1 MAFTN
6 GNFKEAGGPGNEVS
20 GGQVYSY
27 HSSADTLAT
36 IMASGYF
43 DSIQEGYFD
52 SIQDVLNDRDIMI
65 ISGSDGTAVVRLT
78 NTAGVIT
85 VENAS
90 SGGIAQS
97 LSGAGAADLLTA
109 LTLHTSSGADVV
121 TLADGL
127 YIGQKKTITCVVDG
141 GSTVVTPTTTL
152 GTWSTVTLLVVG
164 DTVDLMWS
172 GALGWIILGV
182 GPGVNTAGNPL
193 VA

>member
-27 HSSADTLAT
+27 HSSTDTLAT
-36 IMASGYF
+36 IMAS
-43 DSIQEGYFD
+43 GYFD

-141 GSTVVTPTTTL
+141 GSSVITPTTTL

>member
-43 DSIQEGYFD
+43 DSIQ
-52 SIQDVLNDRDIMI
+52 DVLNDRDIMI
-65 ISGSDGTAVVRLT
+65 ISGSDGTAVARLT

-85 VENAS
+85 CEAAS
-90 SGGIAQS
+90 AGGISQA
-97 LSGAGAADLLTA
+97 LSGAGAADLLTP
-109 LTLHTSSGADVV
+109 LTVHTSTGADAV

-127 YIGQKKTITCVVDG
+127 YIGQRKTITCVVDG

-152 GTWSTVTLLVVG
+152 GAWATVTLLVVG
-164 DTVDLMWS
+164 DSVDLMWS
-172 GALGWIILGV
+172 GAGGWIIMGV
-182 GPGVNTAGNPL
+182 GPGANTAGNPV

>member
-27 HSSADTLAT
+27 HSSTDTLAT

-43 DSIQEGYFD
+43 DSIHAT
-52 SIQDVLNDRDIMI
+52 LNDRDVVVIT
-65 ISGSDGTAVVRLT
+65 GSDGLIMAEIT

-85 VENAS
+85 TTGA
-90 SGGIAQS
+90 GGTGTVDS
-97 LSGAGAADLLTA
+97 VSGAGAASLLTA
-109 LTLHTSSGADVV
+109 LTLHTTSGGADVL

-127 YIGQKKTITCVVDG
+127 YVGQRKSVAMLVD
-141 GSTVVTPTTTL
+141 STSSVVTPATTL
-152 GTWSTVTLLVVG
+152 GAWSTITLLVVG
-164 DTVDLMWS
+164 DSCDLMWTGS
-172 GALGWIILGV
+172 GWIIMGV
-182 GPGVNTAGNPL
+182 GPGANTAGNPV

>member
-27 HSSADTLAT
+27 HSEDDTLAA
-36 IMASGYF
+36 IMAS
-43 DSIQEGYFD
+43 GYFD
-52 SIQDVLNDRDIMI
+52 SIQDVLNDRDVMI
-65 ISGSDGTAVVRLT
+65 VSGSDGTAVVRLT

-90 SGGIAQS
+90 SGGISQS

-109 LTLHTSSGADVV
+109 LTLHTSTGADVV

-127 YIGQKKTITCVVDG
+127 YVGQRKTITCVVDG
-141 GSTVVTPTTTL
+141 GSSIVTPTTTL
-152 GTWSTVTLLVVG
+152 GAWATVTLLVVG

-172 GALGWIILGV
+172 GALGWVILGV
-182 GPGVNTAGNPL
+182 GPGANTAGNPV